1 MLFEFETFLIY
12 HIQFFQSLVL
22 VVIFIP
28 FSRDRQYNNILRF
41 WRTSNVFLDERKK
54 NTVKISTLE
63 GRLFIWKWYASCVIT
78 TLVWRYIDRGCYVR
92 HFNTCINGTA
102 LNQTVRTPIGF
113 ARSNLIKVGPK
124 ARRIDRRERNRRK
137 RKEKEKGR
145 ESESL
150 WLRANV
156 SLKRVRC
163 RETYRTIGFSFQRVT
178 LPFIDPDK
186 ESLGLVCP
194 DGLTFIGERY
204 MEITGIEQ
212 FHRLPP
218 PRFSS
223 SSLACLYLFPL

>member
-1 MLFEFETFLIY
+1 M
-12 HIQFFQSLVL
+12 
-22 VVIFIP
+22 
-28 FSRDRQYNNILRF
+28 
-41 WRTSNVFLDERKK
+41 
-54 NTVKISTLE
+54 KISTLE

-178 LPFIDPDK
+178 LPFIGPDK

-218 PRFSS
+218 PPPRFSS